1 MHGTQLPY
9 LDDQG
14 GDLPQQIAVTQSDW
28 RWRHAPCVDVGESQD
43 DGYDEEGVGEHQRVA
58 DEEQVREEAGEE
70 EAEARER
77 AVARGPI
84 PGEDSSMEIEIKAEI
99 KGNFRKASSERR
111 ALRYLQL
118 S

>member
-1 MHGTQLPY
+1 MAQPAGAHCLY
-9 LDDQG
+9 LDGQG
-14 GDLPQQIAVTQSDW
+14 GALPNEVAVSQCDW
-28 RWRHAPCVDVGESQD
+28 LRRHAPCVDVGESQE

-84 PGEDSSMEIEIKAEI
+84 PGAGSGWTES
-99 KGNFRKASSERR
+99 G
-111 ALRYLQL
+111 
-118 S
+118 

>member
-1 MHGTQLPY
+1 MHGAQLPY

-14 GDLPQQIAVTQSDW
+14 CDLPQQIAVTQRDR

-43 DGYDEEGVGEHQRVA
+43 DGDDEEGVGEHQRVA
-58 DEEQVREEAGEE
+58 DEEQVREEAGEK

-84 PGEDSSMEIEIKAEI
+84 PGGDSVKEIEN
-99 KGNFRKASSERR
+99 KGKFREACS
-111 ALRYLQL
+111 
-118 S
+118 